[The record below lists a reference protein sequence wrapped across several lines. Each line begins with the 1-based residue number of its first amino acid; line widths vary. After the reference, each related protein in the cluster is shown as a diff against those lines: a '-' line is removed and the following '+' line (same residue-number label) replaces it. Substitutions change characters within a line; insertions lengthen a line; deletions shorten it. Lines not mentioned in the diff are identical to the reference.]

1 MSDRLIAAWRQI
13 ADRQDGPPSLRID
26 RSALLGLVEAAE
38 RLRGERD
45 EALALAHNPTIA
57 PSVTIRCDGT
67 TARVIRDALDLH
79 QRIAMGQWRCIGDAA
94 PNVTVYTTEDPLLA
108 YLRVIESTE
117 QVETLLR
124 HLRQHHTHGPIVIGP
139 GKYELRRQREYTP
152 EGWRRV
158 AD

>member
-1 MSDRLIAAWRQI
+1 MSAASSTGDRGAASSTGKHSV
-13 ADRQDGPPSLRID
+13 AC
-26 RSALLGLVEAAE
+26 AL
-38 RLRGERD
+38 
-45 EALALAHNPTIA
+45 
-57 PSVTIRCDGT
+57 
-67 TARVIRDALDLH
+67 
-79 QRIAMGQWRCIGDAA
+79 A